1 MRVSSASG
9 KCAAWPALAKLR
21 IGCVQYLNAKPLIHG
36 YDGPVLF
43 EHPSALAR
51 DLSRGALDVALVP
64 VFEALRDPRY
74 LIVDGVA
81 IASDGPVFSVFL
93 AHRGPLAEVRTIALD
108 PASLTSVHLLQVL
121 LAEYH
126 GLRPQCV
133 DAATFRGE
141 ADAMLLIGNQAI
153 DFRHEH
159 AGTHR
164 FLDLGAEWKR
174 RTGLP
179 FVYAPWLIRED
190 VPDARAAADELRA
203 LGRAGAAR
211 IGEIV
216 RTETFR
222 DAEFRTRY
230 LTQHIRFDL
239 GPLEKAGIGKFRELL
254 ATHGFIGTETRTLVY
269 V

>member
-1 MRVSSASG
+1 MRVTV
-9 KCAAWPALAKLR
+9 WPALSKLR

-36 YDGPVLF
+36 YDGPVVL

-64 VFEALRDPRY
+64 IFEALRDPRY
-74 LIVDGVA
+74 LIADGVA

-126 GLRPQCV
+126 GMRPQCV

-141 ADAMLLIGNQAI
+141 ADAELLIGNQAI

-159 AGTHR
+159 ADTNH
-164 FLDLGAEWKR
+164 FLDLGEEWR
-174 RTGLP
+174 RCTGLP
-179 FVYAPWLIRED
+179 FVYAPWLLRGDLEN
-190 VPDARAAADELRA
+190 ARATADELRA
-203 LGRAGAAR
+203 LGRAGVAR

-216 RTETFR
+216 HAETFR
-222 DAEFRTRY
+222 DAAFRERY
-230 LTQHIRFDL
+230 LTQHIRFAL
-239 GPLEKAGIGKFRELL
+239 GEREKAGIEKFRELL
-254 ATHGFIGTETRTLVY
+254 AKHGFIAAGNAPLIY